1 MVNNY
6 FKTHK
11 HNNYVIKRFFCD
23 STMYL
28 YYIMYL
34 TYLVLF
40 QDLVDK
46 GHGYD
51 ISDSFVDDSELVS

>member
-1 MVNNY
+1 
-6 FKTHK
+6 
-11 HNNYVIKRFFCD
+11 
-23 STMYL
+23 MYL